1 MSLKVAIVSHIYPTQ
16 QAPARATFIRNEVRL
31 LADHL
36 QIEIYLPSVFSL
48 PFQKQYYRSRRPDED
63 QVPIHR
69 FSYVSIPRRRLPLI
83 TRRSISSGLLKAVR
97 EQDPNLVHLHW
108 AFPCGMAAPTL
119 KAAGYP
125 VVITIH
131 GGDWYTNIDN
141 LSLLPLL
148 KESMEASDGLI
159 CVGKQL
165 FNDISEKL
173 PGLKDKLHHIPH
185 GIDTNLFKPAE
196 DKSSVK
202 EQLNWREDKF
212 HLLSIANLYYEKG
225 LDLLV
230 EALAGLN
237 SYPCHLHIVSANQ
250 QSGEKSRVDNI
261 IRENNLQNQITFHPQ
276 LPQKDLVPY
285 LQAADVL
292 VSPSRKEGFG
302 LVVAEAIACGTPVLV
317 TRSGGP
323 EEIVT
328 AETGLLVEPDNP
340 HAIKLGLE
348 ELLMKLD
355 QFHSSKLHAEIEER
369 FSQFAKLKKMLKLY
383 ESITNDSEIKRD

>member
-16 QAPARATFIRNEVRL
+16 QAPARATFIRNEARL
-31 LADHL
+31 LSGTY
-36 QIEIYLPSVFSL
+36 EVEVYLPSVYAL
-48 PFQKQYYRSRRPDED
+48 PFQKQYYRSRKPDED
-63 QVPIHR
+63 QVPVHK
-69 FSYVSIPRRRLPLI
+69 FSYLSIPGRRLPFI
-83 TRRSISSGLLKAVR
+83 TRRSLSASLLKAVQS
-97 EQDPNLVHLHW
+97 QDPDLIHLHW
-108 AFPCGMAAPTL
+108 MFPAGMAAPTL

-185 GIDTNLFKPAE
+185 GIDTNLFKPPE
-196 DKSSVK
+196 DKSGVK
-202 EQLNWREDKF
+202 KQLNWSEGKV
-212 HLLSIANLYYEKG
+212 HLLSVANLYYEKG
-225 LDLLV
+225 IDLLV
-230 EALAGLN
+230 EALADLD
-237 SYPCHLHIVSANQ
+237 SFPCHLHIVSAHQ
-250 QSGEKSRVDNI
+250 QSRERNRIDTI
-261 IRENNLQNQITFHPQ
+261 IHKNNLQSRITFHPQ

-285 LQAADVL
+285 LQAADIL

-302 LVVAEAIACGTPVLV
+302 LVVAEAISCGTPVLA
-317 TRSGGP
+317 TMSGGP
-323 EEIVT
+323 EEIVK
-328 AETGLLVEPDNP
+328 AKTGLLVEPDNP

-355 QFHSSKLHAEIEER
+355 QFHSSKLHTEIEEQ
-369 FSQFAKLKKMLKLY
+369 FSQFAKLEKILRLY
-383 ESITNDSEIKRD
+383 ESITNDSVIK